1 MKKEK
6 EVLEILA
13 DTEHRFVMTEKGL
26 YIKGSPVVIAKQTVI
41 KMIQLKDFRKY
52 MEIYLNELNQFIM
65 DFNEILEEKD
75 DDRKRKEKM

>member
-6 EVLEILA
+6 EVLKILD

-26 YIKGSPVVIAKQTVI
+26 YIVGSPVVIAKQTLI
-41 KMIQLKDFRKY
+41 KMMQLKDFRKY

-65 DFNEILEEKD
+65 DFKEILEEKD
-75 DDRKRKEKM
+75 NDRK

>member
-6 EVLEILA
+6 EVLKILD

-26 YIKGSPVVIAKQTVI
+26 YIKGSPVVIAKQTLI
-41 KMIQLKDFRKY
+41 KMMQLKDFRKY

-65 DFNEILEEKD
+65 DFKEILEEKD
-75 DDRKRKEKM
+75 NDRK

>member
-6 EVLEILA
+6 EMLDIIK
-13 DTEHRFVMTEKGL
+13 DTDHRFVMTEKGL

-52 MEIYLNELNQFIM
+52 MEIYLNELNQFIN
-65 DFNEILEEKD
+65 DFKEILEGNDNDNE
-75 DDRKRKEKM
+75 

>member
-6 EVLEILA
+6 EMWNIIK
-13 DTEHRFVMTEKGL
+13 DTEHQFIITEKGL

-52 MEIYLNELNQFIM
+52 MEIYLNELNQFIN
-65 DFNEILEEKD
+65 DFKEILEEKD
-75 DDRKRKEKM
+75 NDRK